1 MRLIKLIKNN
11 LFIQNFFSTI
21 LAAILHPYLEFS
33 LSKYTAIK
41 KALYITANDET
52 HGSYIEFGIFTGSS
66 FNFAMRINKKID
78 KIFGDTKCEFFGFDS
93 FKGFG
98 EIKTVDIHPF
108 FKNETFAVDKEK
120 ILKNIKKNSLGQQF
134 RIIEGFYQDTI
145 KNKVPEDFNIKKAR
159 VIMIDCDLKES
170 AKLALEF
177 IRPSIQNGT
186 IILFDDYIFYKGDP
200 NKGEY
205 SAFEEFKKKYPDI
218 FFRRAFDY
226 GYGSRAFI
234 AYINKL

>member
-93 FKGFG
+93 F
-98 EIKTVDIHPF
+98 
-108 FKNETFAVDKEK
+108 
-120 ILKNIKKNSLGQQF
+120 
-134 RIIEGFYQDTI
+134 
-145 KNKVPEDFNIKKAR
+145 
-159 VIMIDCDLKES
+159 
-170 AKLALEF
+170 
-177 IRPSIQNGT
+177 
-186 IILFDDYIFYKGDP
+186 
-200 NKGEY
+200 
-205 SAFEEFKKKYPDI
+205 
-218 FFRRAFDY
+218 
-226 GYGSRAFI
+226 
-234 AYINKL
+234 